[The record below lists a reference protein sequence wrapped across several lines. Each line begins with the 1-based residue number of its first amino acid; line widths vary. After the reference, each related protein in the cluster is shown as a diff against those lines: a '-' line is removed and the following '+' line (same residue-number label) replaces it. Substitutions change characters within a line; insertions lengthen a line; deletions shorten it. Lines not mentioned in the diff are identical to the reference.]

1 MSVLMMIHNLSQN
14 TFMAAVFLIAGT
26 LLAGLPYA
34 SAQTVQQV
42 AVLVND
48 EPISTYDIQQRTKLL
63 QVSTRRPE
71 NAALRNEATEQLID
85 EMLKFQA
92 ARDMNISI
100 PEDQVLTA
108 LSQLAGNSNMNLEQF
123 AQALGQ
129 VGLSIRTLRAR
140 IEAELAWRDVV
151 TARFRGTVRLSEQD
165 VDAAITG
172 ETILESSTRTQYNL
186 TQILFLVRP
195 GATTS
200 AIQARINEAKGVYSK
215 LTTCGAVRSVTSGIR
230 DVVVQDVG
238 RRVSTDLPAEM
249 NAALSGLQVGQAT
262 EPNSTDR
269 GVEIVMVCG
278 REDITDTTAARQEV
292 QNQLANE
299 EFAVVARRFL
309 RDLRQD
315 AVIER
320 R

>member
-1 MSVLMMIHNLSQN
+1 MKHNSN
-14 TFMAAVFLIAGT
+14 FSAFVATVFLVAGA
-26 LLAGLPYA
+26 LLIGLPHA
-34 SAQTVQQV
+34 AAQTVQQV

-63 QVSTRRPE
+63 EVSTRRPTNE
-71 NAALRNEATEQLID
+71 ALRNEATEQLID
-85 EMLKFQA
+85 EMLKLQA
-92 ARDMNISI
+92 AQDMNISI
-100 PEDQVLTA
+100 PENQVMAA

-129 VGLSIRTLRAR
+129 AGLSTRTLRAR
-140 IEAELAWRDVV
+140 IKAELAWRDVV
-151 TARFRGTVRLSEQD
+151 TARFRGTVRLNEQD
-165 VDAAITG
+165 VEAAITS
-172 ETILESSTRTQYNL
+172 ETILEQSTRTEYKL

-195 GATTS
+195 GS
-200 AIQARINEAKGVYSK
+200 ASSVTQARINEAKDVYRK
-215 LTTCGAVRSVTSGIR
+215 LTTCGAVRSVTAGIR
-230 DVVVQDVG
+230 DVVVQDAG
-238 RRVSTDLPAEM
+238 RRASTDLPAEM
-249 NAALSGLQVGQAT
+249 NAALSGLRVGQAT
-262 EPNSTDR
+262 EPRETDR